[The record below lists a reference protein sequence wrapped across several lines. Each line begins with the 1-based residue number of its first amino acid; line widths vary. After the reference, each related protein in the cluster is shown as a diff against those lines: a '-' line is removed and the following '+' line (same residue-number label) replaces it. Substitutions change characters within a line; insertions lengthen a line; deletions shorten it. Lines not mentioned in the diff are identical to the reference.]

1 MNATTYSTIQTYLNL
16 AVPIALLVALCVGL
30 YSFIFMV
37 VRWKTPERRRHVTR
51 LVYAVIAVPCL
62 AGIPY
67 AYFFLVLRPALGRE
81 LMAKIN
87 AGRAAKLAETS
98 VVHVGD
104 PAPDFSVT
112 TADGDHFS
120 LKDAM
125 GDVILINFFATW
137 CGPCLVEL
145 PHIEQI
151 WVENR
156 NNGSF
161 RLLVIGREESIES
174 VREFRDK
181 NGFSFPIAAD
191 PDRAVYSLFAN
202 ESIPRTLIV
211 SPDGFVVYSKV
222 GFYEEDLD
230 ELNAVLEAQ
239 FVDLR

>member
-1 MNATTYSTIQTYLNL
+1 MNSTTYNTIGTYLGL
-16 AVPIALLVALCVGL
+16 AVLIALLLAICGGL
-30 YSFIFMV
+30 YSFIFML
-37 VRWKTPERRRHVTR
+37 VRWKTPQRRRHVTR
-51 LVYAVIAVPCL
+51 LVCAVIAVPCL

-67 AYFFLVLRPALGRE
+67 AYFFLVVRPALERE
-81 LMAKIN
+81 LMEKIN
-87 AGRAAKLAETS
+87 AKRAAKVAEMS

-104 PAPDFSVT
+104 PAPGFSVT
-112 TADGDHFS
+112 TADGDRFS
-120 LKDAM
+120 LKDAR

-151 WVENR
+151 WAEKK
-156 NNGSF
+156 NNQRF

-181 NGFSFPIAAD
+181 YGFSFPMAAD
-191 PDRAVYSLFAN
+191 PDRRLYSLFAN
-202 ESIPRTLIV
+202 ESIPRTLVV

-239 FVDLR
+239 FADLQ